1 MKRFFIALSLF
12 CILLATSVFASAFS
26 VPSTVAKSFQT
37 TFPSAK
43 NVKWSEQAGF
53 SIADFTLE
61 DKKLSAYFDN
71 NGSLIVVAE
80 QIFENQLPEVLQ
92 QSLVK
97 EYGDHVFTSIFK
109 MQRGSEISYYVIAT
123 KNQKQT
129 ILSSAADKWSKRS

>member
-12 CILLATSVFASAFS
+12 CILLASTVFASGRS
-26 VPSTVAKSFQT
+26 VPSTITKSFQT
-37 TFPSAK
+37 SFPSAK
-43 NVKWSEQAGF
+43 NVSWSEQAGF

-80 QIFENQLPEVLQ
+80 QIFENQLPRLLQ

-97 EYGDHVFTSIFK
+97 EYGDHIFTSIFK
-109 MQRGSEISYYVIAT
+109 MQRGSELSYYIVAT
-123 KNQKQT
+123 KNQKQI
-129 ILSSAADKWSKRS
+129 ILSSATDKWIKRS